1 MCRVINLADYKN
13 KRDKDIQ
20 ELIRIV
26 KSYSFNNKDLEED
39 CNYYLEQYLQKIN
52 S

>member
-1 MCRVINLADYKN
+1 MHKVINLADYKN
-13 KRDKDIQ
+13 KKDRDIQ

-39 CNYYLEQYLQKIN
+39 CNYYIEQYLQKIN
-52 S
+52 F